1 MPARDELIGAVY
13 ENRAMASPGDG
24 LAADIASRPQ
34 ARGAGTTAP
43 QGARHGSTDRSLTKH
58 V

>member
-1 MPARDELIGAVY
+1 MKTV
-13 ENRAMASPGDG
+13 AMASPGGDG
-24 LAADIASRPQ
+24 LATAIASRPQ

-43 QGARHGSTDRSLTKH
+43 QGSRHGSTGRGRTKH